1 MVTMTY
7 KLIQLLKQQTRTT
20 TSSQPIN
27 DTQPANKSNKTQ
39 PSKPNHHTNQP
50 TPNQKQPIIRPPGC
64 LRYTKL
70 CWVGKHVNMIM
81 KPTNSPTQGPT
92 QPKNNQGKSGI
103 WATFSQKQIFFRGMG
118 LILHRKQTTRNPTQ
132 SNPPQTP

>member
-1 MVTMTY
+1 MTHVPNQQHPTTHPKSNPLPTQTSQQHPATM
-7 KLIQLLKQQTRTT
+7 IQPKQQINPTNQHPKKQQTRTT

-92 QPKNNQGKSGI
+92 QPKNN
-103 WATFSQKQIFFRGMG
+103 
-118 LILHRKQTTRNPTQ
+118 
-132 SNPPQTP
+132 